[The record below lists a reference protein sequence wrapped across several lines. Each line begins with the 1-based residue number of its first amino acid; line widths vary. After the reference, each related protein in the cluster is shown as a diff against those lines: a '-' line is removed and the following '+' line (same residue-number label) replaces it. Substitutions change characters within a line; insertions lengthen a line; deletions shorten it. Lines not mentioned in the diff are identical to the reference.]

1 MSKAQEIGQK
11 VQGQTLDAVRRTQD
25 AVVEALAAWT
35 ERANKIPGYS
45 SLLKQWPVATEVID
59 SNFDFAERLLSSQR
73 DFAGRLVAAT
83 TPKKLMPEKTAPKA
97 VTKTAP
103 AAVTKTAPAAVTK
116 TVPAAVTKTA
126 PAAVKKPAA
135 RKTVTAAKKAS
146 AVQSPAE
153 HGNTS
158 NEQGGLT

>member
-83 TPKKLMPEKTAPKA
+83 TPKAVTPEKTAPKA
-97 VTKTAP
+97 VTP
-103 AAVTKTAPAAVTK
+103 EKTAPAAVTK
-116 TVPAAVTKTA
+116 TVPAAITKTA

-146 AVQSPAE
+146 AVQPPAQ